1 MHTYSTRAEAQAIC
15 LGRFSSMSYK
25 NGRDILPPSLLK
37 QLQDYIQGEI
47 IYIPKKEQ
55 KRAGWGE
62 NNGTRL
68 IIERRNNEIYRMYE
82 NGSTIAQLIQTFHL
96 SEDSIRKI
104 ISKKRLHAAAN
115 RA

>member
-1 MHTYSTRAEAQAIC
+1 
-15 LGRFSSMSYK
+15 MSYK
-25 NGRDILPPSLLK
+25 NGRDVLPPSLLK

-62 NNGTRL
+62 NNGTKL
-68 IIERRNNEIYRMYE
+68 FIENRNKEIYCLYKS
-82 NGSTIAQLIQTFHL
+82 GSTIYELIQMYHL

-104 ISKKRLHAAAN
+104 IVKTRELVANAAH
-115 RA
+115 

>member
-1 MHTYSTRAEAQAIC
+1 
-15 LGRFSSMSYK
+15 MSYK

-62 NNGTRL
+62 NNGTRQYM
-68 IIERRNNEIYRMYE
+68 EQRNQEIYSYYCKGWTMKD
-82 NGSTIAQLIQTFHL
+82 LIMHYHL

-104 ISKKRLHAAAN
+104 IVKTRCVLAGTS
-115 RA
+115 

>member
-1 MHTYSTRAEAQAIC
+1 
-15 LGRFSSMSYK
+15 MSYK
-25 NGRDILPPSLLK
+25 NGKDVLPPSLLK
-37 QLQDYIQGEI
+37 QLQEYIQGEI

-68 IIERRNNEIYRMYE
+68 IIKRRNTEILEQYQ
-82 NGSTIAQLIQTFHL
+82 NGSTVRELIEKYHL

-104 ISKKRLHAAAN
+104 IVKTRVSLTRQAEM
-115 RA
+115 

>member
-1 MHTYSTRAEAQAIC
+1 
-15 LGRFSSMSYK
+15 MSYK
-25 NGRDILPPSLLK
+25 NGKDVLPASLLK

-47 IYIPKKEQ
+47 IYIPKKGQ

-68 IIERRNNEIYRMYE
+68 IIEKRNHEIYRQYK
-82 NGSTIAQLIQTFHL
+82 NGATMRELICAYHL

-104 ISKKRLHAAAN
+104 ICKIREIVSQAVL
-115 RA
+115 

>member
-1 MHTYSTRAEAQAIC
+1 
-15 LGRFSSMSYK
+15 MSYK
-25 NGRDILPPSLLK
+25 NGKDVLPPSLLK
-37 QLQDYIQGEI
+37 QLQEYIQGEI

-68 IIERRNNEIYRMYE
+68 VIERRNREIFRLYQ
-82 NGSTIAQLIQTFHL
+82 NGSTVMELIQAFHL

-104 ISKKRLHAAAN
+104 IVKTRELTASQA
-115 RA
+115 

>member
-1 MHTYSTRAEAQAIC
+1 
-15 LGRFSSMSYK
+15 MSYK
-25 NGRDILPPSLLK
+25 NGKDVLPPSLLK

-68 IIERRNNEIYRMYE
+68 IIEKRNREIYGRYK
-82 NGSTIAQLIQTFHL
+82 NGSTIFELIQMYHL

-104 ISKKRLHAAAN
+104 IVKTRELVTNAAP
-115 RA
+115 